1 MEGLPH
7 DDEPVLADD
16 LRSASSG
23 HAGNADQIL
32 LRAEDRR
39 GQAEIDSLPV
49 ADRTGDQ
56 PVRPPHDPVS
66 IRGDERCVV
75 RGIVH
80 RLEIEL
86 HGQISGAAGQ
96 RHRGQLTRA
105 PQLRREDQRRD
116 RQRRRLPARSAAG
129 PCPPPAGPRPR
140 GVADRAGARRSSRV
154 REASGC
160 RAPATRSPSRA

>member
-1 MEGLPH
+1 MEDLPH

-32 LRAEDRR
+32 LWAEDRR

-56 PVRPPHDPVS
+56 PVRPPQDPVS
-66 IRGDERCVV
+66 TRGDERCLV
-75 RGIVH
+75 RRIVH

-86 HGQISGAAGQ
+86 HGQISGAA
-96 RHRGQLTRA
+96 RSA
-105 PQLRREDQRRD
+105 PPWAAD
-116 RQRRRLPARSAAG
+116 ARSATAARGPASRPSAETALGPSAAG
-129 PCPPPAGPRPR
+129 RCLPPAGPRPR

-160 RAPATRSPSRA
+160 RAPATRSQSRA